1 MNLETLNLVPLN
13 AEELVSIDGGK
24 KLPKPVQNMIDCAVD
39 FVKGVFEGLFS

>member
-24 KLPKPVQNMIDCAVD
+24 NFQSQYKI
-39 FVKGVFEGLFS
+39 